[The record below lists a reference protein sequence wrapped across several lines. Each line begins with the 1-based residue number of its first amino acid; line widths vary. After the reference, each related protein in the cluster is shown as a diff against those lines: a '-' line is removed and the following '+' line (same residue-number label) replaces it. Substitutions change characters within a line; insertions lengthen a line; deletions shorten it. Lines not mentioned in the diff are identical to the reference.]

1 MVLPSRCTVQKWHNE
16 LNKTK
21 TKIKQNS
28 GLKLDISK
36 KITNIVSL
44 AFLGNTI
51 IVKSWE
57 FGENKCNRKIQL
69 IERGHMSG
77 GRNAGGSS
85 VHGVGVRGMRMTG
98 HYSAC
103 SALVFVYSA
112 C

>member
-36 KITNIVSL
+36 KITNVVSL

-51 IVKSWE
+51 IVKKLGVW
-57 FGENKCNRKIQL
+57 GEQ
-69 IERGHMSG
+69 M
-77 GRNAGGSS
+77 
-85 VHGVGVRGMRMTG
+85 
-98 HYSAC
+98 
-103 SALVFVYSA
+103 
-112 C
+112 